1 MLTLR
6 PLHID
11 KASDVAD
18 LQQVLEGAPAYS
30 NLVKGRPPLPTD
42 TEDVFKDFPPVSH
55 AVDKLVAGFIFNN
68 QMVGVV
74 DICKNYP
81 EVHIAY
87 IGLLLFAEKFQG
99 RGFGSEA
106 LSHIRALAGS
116 WDCRTIRVA
125 VIETNTRA
133 LIFWKDEGFIQL
145 YQKATK
151 EYTGDAIV
159 MESVLRS
166 LC

>member
-1 MLTLR
+1 MLTMR
-6 PLHID
+6 PLN
-11 KASDVAD
+11 ANESGDVAA
-18 LQQVLEGAPAYS
+18 LQQVIESAPAYS

-99 RGFGSEA
+99 CGFGSEA

-125 VIETNTRA
+125 VIETNTPA
-133 LIFWKDEGFIQL
+133 LTFWKGKGFSQL
-145 YQKATK
+145 YRKVIK
-151 EYTGDAIV
+151 GYTGDAIV
-159 MESVLRS
+159 MESVLRP
-166 LC
+166 LM